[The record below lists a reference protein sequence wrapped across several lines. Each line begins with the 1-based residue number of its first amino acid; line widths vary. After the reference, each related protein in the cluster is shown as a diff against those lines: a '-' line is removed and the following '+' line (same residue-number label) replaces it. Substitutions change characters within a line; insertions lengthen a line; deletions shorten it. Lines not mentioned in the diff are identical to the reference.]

1 MMKNGII
8 PTRMSPEN
16 TSQTKI
22 CPTCGTRLAENATRC
37 LVCGSEFTRAVGE
50 KSKKSVQGSRMPQVR
65 LSLPLALGILLL
77 ILAVGAGSVYFGLQF
92 TGGITEPTAAP
103 TITETPTITPTVTE
117 TVTPMPSPTFT
128 PLPPIDYTV
137 QSGDTCSGIA
147 VFFNTSV
154 QAIVLE
160 NNLSSTC
167 AISPGIVLK
176 IPQPTPT
183 PLPLPTATLVGPEA
197 TRAACLTDRYT
208 VQANDTLS
216 SIASA
221 YRVPQQAIKDWNGMT
236 SDAVFLDTVLLIPL
250 CAREATPGPTP
261 TPTAAPPYPAPNLLL
276 PVDGAAFTLA
286 NDTVSLQW
294 ASVGLLRENE
304 AYMITIEDVTS
315 GTGKKLIDFVLDTKF
330 VVPSSFRP
338 QENLPHIM
346 RWWVVTVRQTGTDNN
361 GDPIWNSAG
370 TTSVQ
375 RVFSWSGAA
384 PAPTPTP

>member
-1 MMKNGII
+1 
-8 PTRMSPEN
+8 MSPET
-16 TSQTKI
+16 TSKTKI

-37 LVCGSEFTRAVGE
+37 LVCGSEFTRAIGE
-50 KSKKSVQGSRMPQVR
+50 KSRKSVQGSRMPQVR
-65 LSLPLALGILLL
+65 LSLPFALGILLIVL
-77 ILAVGAGSVYFGLQF
+77 VVGAGGVYFGLQA
-92 TGGITEPTAAP
+92 TGGIVEPTIVP

-117 TVTPMPSPTFT
+117 TTTPTPSPTYT

-137 QSGDTCSGIA
+137 KFGDTCSGIA

-154 QAIVLE
+154 QAIVLQ

-167 AISPGIVLK
+167 AISPGMVLK

-183 PLPLPTATLVGPEA
+183 PLPLPTATLAGPEA
-197 TRAACLTDRYT
+197 TRAACQTDRYT

-216 SIASA
+216 SVAAA

-236 SDAVFLDTVLLIPL
+236 SDSVFLGTTLLIPL

-261 TPTAAPPYPAPNLLL
+261 TPTPAPPYPAPNLLL

-304 AYMITIEDVTS
+304 AYMVTIEDVTS
-315 GTGKKLIDFVLDTKF
+315 GTGKKLVDYVLDTKL
-330 VVPSSFRP
+330 VVPASFRP

-361 GDPIWNSAG
+361 GNPIYTSAG
-370 TTSVQ
+370 TASLQ